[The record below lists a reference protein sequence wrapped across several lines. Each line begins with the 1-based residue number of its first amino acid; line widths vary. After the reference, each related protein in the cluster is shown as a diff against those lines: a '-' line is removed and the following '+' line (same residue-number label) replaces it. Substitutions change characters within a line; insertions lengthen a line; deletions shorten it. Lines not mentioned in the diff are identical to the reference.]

1 MRILGLDPGLR
12 HTGWGLIEKNGS
24 SYVFI
29 AAGVINPDPKGS
41 LATRLAVLH
50 TSLTEI
56 IETYHPSEVG
66 IEETFVN
73 KNPNSTLKLGQARGV
88 VLCVP
93 GLFNI
98 PTYEYP
104 PNHVKKMIVG
114 AGHATKD
121 QVDLMIR
128 KVLKNIPHTI
138 PPDVSDALAI
148 ALCHGFNSQY
158 STSANKALISCP
170 DLKHVQ

>member
-12 HTGWGLIEKNGS
+12 HTGWGLIEKNGN

-29 AAGVINPDPKGS
+29 AAGVINPDPKAS
-41 LATRLAVLH
+41 LSVRLALLH
-50 TSLTEI
+50 RSLTEI
-56 IETYHPSEVG
+56 IETYRPEEVG

-88 VLCVP
+88 VMCIP

-98 PTYEYP
+98 PTFEYT
-104 PNHVKKMIVG
+104 PNHIKKMVVG
-114 AGHATKD
+114 VGHAAKD

-128 KVLKNIPHTI
+128 KVLKNIPQDI

-148 ALCHGFNSQY
+148 ALCHGFNYQY
-158 STSANKALISCP
+158 STSANKVLISCP